1 MMRGVAGVRCWLA
14 LALLVAMTCGLG
26 GGAGV
31 ALAARKRVVFLG
43 VDGPQAGRASGMI
56 ERLLSKKFT
65 LVSVKAY
72 VRARKRLRA
81 KGNDRDLARVLQDVG
96 ADALV
101 SGSIRRKGA
110 RWVLRVS
117 VKNGTNGKTV
127 GSASDV
133 VRRPADAASSRGAIA
148 GRLYAAVERSGGKV
162 VVLAAGKKV
171 KPEPEPEPQGD
182 DGDDGDDDA
191 GDARGA
197 GGAGDDDEPVPDEP
211 PRGKGGKKGREVV
224 ARGGDDDAGDDD
236 GGGGRKR
243 RGAGGDD
250 GDGDGDGA
258 GDDDDGAGGAD
269 GDGAGDGGARKRR
282 DDDDG
287 DRVDLAG
294 RSRGIPPSA
303 IRLSAGVTFIGRDF
317 AFANSRTELPSY
329 KGVPTPAGLIEAE
342 LYPLAL
348 AGGGPMRRLG
358 LGLVLERV
366 ITMHTEDNDAPGLE
380 IPTRRQRLEFDVRYR
395 HQLGDR
401 ATRTAFTGRA
411 GYGNHLFAIDDY
423 DPDRDG
429 NTNRKLPNVS
439 YRYALLGAGVRVPI
453 VRTLCATYVDAAY
466 LLVLDTGEIGKATSF
481 GGGFVGGLDAELGL
495 DIRPTRS
502 LTLRIGGRY
511 TRFFYDFDNSGRLAD
526 QNNDGKQDV
535 GGALD
540 QYFGGFVSLGYLR

>member
-1 MMRGVAGVRCWLA
+1 MMRGVAGGRWWLA
-14 LALLVAMTCGLG
+14 LALLVALTCGLG
-26 GGAGV
+26 GGAGE

-56 ERLLSKKFT
+56 QRLLSKKFT

-81 KGNDRDLARVLQDVG
+81 KGSDSDLAKVLQDVG

-110 RWVLRVS
+110 RWVLRVT

-171 KPEPEPEPQGD
+171 KPEPEPEPQG
-182 DGDDGDDDA
+182 GDDD
-191 GDARGA
+191 DGA
-197 GGAGDDDEPVPDEP
+197 GGNGDDDGDEPVPDEP
-211 PRGKGGKKGREVV
+211 PRGKGGKKAREVV
-224 ARGGDDDAGDDD
+224 ARGGDDEAGDDD
-236 GGGGRKR
+236 AGGRKG
-243 RGAGGDD
+243 RGRGGDD
-250 GDGDGDGA
+250 DAGDGGGVAGDDGDGA
-258 GDDDDGAGGAD
+258 GDDD
-269 GDGAGDGGARKRR
+269 GDGGGARKRR
-282 DDDDG
+282 GDDDDG

-439 YRYALLGAGVRVPI
+439 YRYALLGAGVRIPI
-453 VRTLCATYVDAAY
+453 VRTLFATYVDAAY

-481 GGGFVGGLDAELGL
+481 GGGFVGGLDGELGL
-495 DIRPTRS
+495 DIRPTRA

>member
-1 MMRGVAGVRCWLA
+1 MIRGVAGVRWWLA

-43 VDGPQAGRASGMI
+43 VDGPQAGRASSMI

-81 KGNDRDLARVLQDVG
+81 KGSDRDLAKVLQDVG

-133 VRRPADAASSRGAIA
+133 MRRPADAASSRGAIA

-171 KPEPEPEPQGD
+171 KPQPEPEP
-182 DGDDGDDDA
+182 DGED
-191 GDARGA
+191 GA
-197 GGAGDDDEPVPDEP
+197 GAGGDDDEPVPDEP

-224 ARGGDDDAGDDD
+224 ARGGDGGDGGGDD
-236 GGGGRKR
+236 GGGGGRKG
-243 RGAGGDD
+243 RGARD
-250 GDGDGDGA
+250 GDGDGDDG
-258 GDDDDGAGGAD
+258 GDGGDG
-269 GDGAGDGGARKRR
+269 GDGAGAAGGDGDGSARKRR
-282 DDDDG
+282 DDDDDG

-294 RSRGIPPSA
+294 RSRGLPPSA

-401 ATRTAFTGRA
+401 ASRTAFTGRA

-439 YRYALLGAGVRVPI
+439 YRYALLGAGVRIPI
-453 VRTLCATYVDAAY
+453 VRTLFQTYVDAAY

-481 GGGFVGGLDAELGL
+481 GGGFVGGLDGELGL